1 MASGMDKHRLRIF
14 RGGRQTTSA
23 GQTIDF
29 AEADLDAIVR
39 AYDPAIHEAPIVI
52 GHPRTDDP
60 AFGWVKAVTREG
72 DCLFAEAEVAPELAE
87 AVKRGA
93 YRKISAAF
101 YAPDDTRNPTPGS
114 YHLRHVGL
122 LGAQVPSVK
131 GLGAVAFAEGLI
143 ECEFAEGEATSEA
156 VPQTDAPAD
165 ATPDADESPKSDA
178 KPEAERADAK
188 PEAALPK
195 NEIEL
200 VARLAE
206 LEAKARALAEREQR
220 LIAAEAA
227 QKRADAVSFAERLA
241 TEGRILPRDQA
252 EVVEVLV
259 ALGEAPAVEFAEG
272 ESARQIR
279 PDEWLRAFLGR
290 VPRQVEFGELAA
302 PDGAAFSEHD
312 HRSPEARAR
321 DLSRQAL
328 KLVAEAQARGERL
341 SLADA
346 VSQLS
351 GRSER

>member
-60 AFGWVKAVTREG
+60 AFGWVKAMTREG

-131 GLGAVAFAEGLI
+131 GLGSVAFAEGLV

-156 VPQTDAPAD
+156 VPQAEGSDEGAGADKASSAAPPTTGPVP
-165 ATPDADESPKSDA
+165 TPALPEQDDMARR
-178 KPEAERADAK
+178 EAELAAR
-188 PEAALPK
+188 EA
-195 NEIEL
+195 
-200 VARLAE
+200 
-206 LEAKARALAEREQR
+206 ALAEREKQV
-220 LIAAEAA
+220 AAQEAA
-227 QKRADAVSFAERLA
+227 QKRAEAMSFAERLA
-241 TEGRILPRDQA
+241 TEGRILPRDRV
-252 EVVEVLV
+252 EIVEVLV
-259 ALGEAPAVEFAEG
+259 ALGEVPAVEFAEG
-272 ESARQIR
+272 ESTRQVR

-290 VPRQVEFGELAA
+290 VPKQVEFGELAA